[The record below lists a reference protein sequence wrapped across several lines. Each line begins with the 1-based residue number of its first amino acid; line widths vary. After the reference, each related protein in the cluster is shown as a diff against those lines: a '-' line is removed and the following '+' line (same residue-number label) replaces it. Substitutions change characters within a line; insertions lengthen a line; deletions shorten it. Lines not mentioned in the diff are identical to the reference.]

1 MQEHF
6 EFNPSYAMLTLAM
19 SPGEQIKSEPG
30 AMVSTQGCEM
40 STGSNGGFLKGLKKM
55 ALGGESFFLNTFTAG
70 PASGWV
76 SLAPSGPGDIQA
88 YDVSPGRE
96 LFIQGGS
103 YLASTVGVETD
114 TKFQGL
120 TKGFFSGESAFFI
133 RAFTQQPSGRVYFNS
148 FGAIKAIPVQP
159 GQTITVDTGH
169 VVAFESTVQYTIN
182 KVGGLKSLAFG
193 GEGLVMN
200 FTGQGTVWIQTR
212 NFSSLV
218 DRLMPFLPTGR

>member
-1 MQEHF
+1 
-6 EFNPSYAMLTLAM
+6 
-19 SPGEQIKSEPG
+19 
-30 AMVSTQGCEM
+30 
-40 STGSNGGFLKGLKKM
+40 
-55 ALGGESFFLNTFTAG
+55 
-70 PASGWV
+70 
-76 SLAPSGPGDIQA
+76 PGDIQA

-103 YLASTVGVETD
+103 YLASTMGVETD
-114 TKFQGL
+114 TKFQGM
-120 TKGFFSGESAFFI
+120 KGFFSGESAFFI

-182 KVGGLKSLAFG
+182 KVGGLKSFAFG